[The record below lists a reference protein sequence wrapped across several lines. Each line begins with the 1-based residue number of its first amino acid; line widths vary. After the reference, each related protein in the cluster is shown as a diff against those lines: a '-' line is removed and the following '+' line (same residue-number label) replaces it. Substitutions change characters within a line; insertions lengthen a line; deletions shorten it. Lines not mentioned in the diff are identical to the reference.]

1 MLYLS
6 KWCSQYSWSHVNGDE
21 LIGVESSQTELD
33 HKLLVSSEILNM
45 ISADWQYAEKQQKI
59 IGLCHNFN
67 EYPICF
73 QTRFPQMI
81 NAQDYVEKCVTF
93 VSAHLFALRP
103 RLHFVKVSRFRLHS
117 LHCFSYLLNV
127 LWTEVYVQTRFALM
141 MIVHLQSPL
150 HLLQK
155 RGHVVYGR
163 DVVKGNRRC
172 I

>member
-21 LIGVESSQTELD
+21 LIGVESSQTELN
-33 HKLLVSSEILNM
+33 HKLFDSSEIWNI
-45 ISADWQYAEKQQKI
+45 ISEKQQKI

-103 RLHFVKVSRFRLHS
+103 RLHFVKVSRFPLHS

-141 MIVHLQSPL
+141 MIAHLQPPL

>member
-1 MLYLS
+1 
-6 KWCSQYSWSHVNGDE
+6 
-21 LIGVESSQTELD
+21 
-33 HKLLVSSEILNM
+33 
-45 ISADWQYAEKQQKI
+45 
-59 IGLCHNFN
+59 
-67 EYPICF
+67 
-73 QTRFPQMI
+73 MI

-103 RLHFVKVSRFRLHS
+103 RLHFVKVWRFRLHS
-117 LHCFSYLLNV
+117 SDCFRYFVNV
-127 LWTEVYVQTRFALM
+127 LRIEVYVQMRFALM